1 MKIRNGIAFILAM
14 AAAIGTQ
21 AANYLFTAQ
30 NSYDVFDESNWVVVT
45 DPSFSIW
52 TLPHSYAEGAYSPAT
67 APVAGNTIGFVRY
80 SLGDSAA
87 IDGPGQ
93 MLISSSLQ
101 VAGFIDRSNRSSTIY
116 LGGAGKENEDM
127 NFEISG
133 NLEIGYS
140 NTQSFVVSAD
150 ASQKTFNMS
159 IGDLLYLANGT
170 YNFGSK
176 DRYLDTFTLKRGQL
190 LFDSVFV
197 NTYAKQMVVQADF
210 NLDQHNATSSLNK
223 WTIYAPDTIN
233 SETAFVTIGGKLS
246 KADEQLIYIDFSNVE
261 LLENTEYAI
270 ISAASTSGFDF
281 DNPEG
286 DFEISGLDMDF
297 DLAWT
302 DNTLYLTT
310 VPEPQLASFAAA
322 IFGAIA
328 AAFARRKF
336 R

>member
-52 TLPHSYAEGAYSPAT
+52 TQPHSYAEGAYSPAT

-80 SLGDSAA
+80 SLGDGAA

-93 MLISSSLQ
+93 MVIGSSLQ
-101 VAGFIDRSNRSSTIY
+101 VAGFIDRANRSSTIY
-116 LGGAGKENEDM
+116 LGGAGKEDEDM

-190 LFDSVFV
+190 LYNSVFV
-197 NTYAKQMVVQADF
+197 NTYAKQMVV
-210 NLDQHNATSSLNK
+210 
-223 WTIYAPDTIN
+223 
-233 SETAFVTIGGKLS
+233 
-246 KADEQLIYIDFSNVE
+246 
-261 LLENTEYAI
+261 
-270 ISAASTSGFDF
+270 
-281 DNPEG
+281 
-286 DFEISGLDMDF
+286 
-297 DLAWT
+297 
-302 DNTLYLTT
+302 
-310 VPEPQLASFAAA
+310 
-322 IFGAIA
+322 
-328 AAFARRKF
+328 
-336 R
+336 